1 MQPDSDK
8 TFPPTTL
15 MMTRPSRAKSV
26 HCLKCQTEGMLEA
39 DTVSTGLVTGV
50 MLSRTC
56 VNLYSDKEVA
66 VPGAEGPE

>member
-1 MQPDSDK
+1 M
-8 TFPPTTL
+8 
-15 MMTRPSRAKSV
+15 PSRAKSV
-26 HCLKCQTEGMLEA
+26 HWLKCKTVGMLEA